1 MYAISIWLCTLT
13 AWIDDN
19 PHQRIE
25 AFRTKSVCLE
35 FCNKAVPFYMDEGFR
50 DVQCDCEL
58 KAVNDRV
65 ID

>member
-13 AWIDDN
+13 AWLDDN

-25 AFRTKSVCLE
+25 VFRSESVCLE
-35 FCNKAVPFYMDEGFR
+35 FCDKAVQFYDEEGFR
-50 DVQCDCEL
+50 DIQCDCERRV
-58 KAVNDRV
+58 VNDRL

>member
-13 AWIDDN
+13 AWLGDH

-25 AFRTKSVCLE
+25 AFRTQSVCLE
-35 FCNKAVPFYMDEGFR
+35 FCNKAVQFYEEEGFS
-50 DVQCDCEL
+50 DIQCDCERR
-58 KAVNDRV
+58 AVNDRL

>member
-13 AWIDDN
+13 AWLDDN

-25 AFRTKSVCLE
+25 PFQTQSVCLE
-35 FCNKAVPFYMDEGFR
+35 FCDRAVQFYKEEGFR
-50 DVQCDCEL
+50 DIQCDCERR
-58 KAVNDRV
+58 VVSDRL